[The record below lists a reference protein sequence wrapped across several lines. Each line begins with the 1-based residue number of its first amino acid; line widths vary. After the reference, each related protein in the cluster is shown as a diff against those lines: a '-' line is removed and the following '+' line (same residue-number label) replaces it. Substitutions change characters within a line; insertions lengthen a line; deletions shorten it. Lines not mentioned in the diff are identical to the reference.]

1 MLSEKTG
8 KLKHL
13 SITKFLEV
21 DNIIQ
26 ETLSGVTNSGLIN
39 FISIG
44 SSVTP
49 CTRSGLKIFLM
60 KFGVP
65 EDEII
70 RSLTQIL
77 NIELF
82 DDTNVNKL
90 TKFLTK
96 DVVLNDGVIYSANP
110 IWIDRVKKK
119 STSGLFTNIGS
130 ITRKQISSLPEYN
143 GYNIVHPEI
152 IYRKLLQDVILNSYE
167 KDGRYI
173 SIYKEDSDFKM
184 SMSTDIF
191 QYDPESLFLNNS
203 QYSDLCTYI
212 LEHCETEEGSTE
224 KIYTIEINDRIIKA
238 IVEIN
243 IHGLSFELLY
253 RPKHHFSIFNG
264 YSIPYNLDKRPGLT
278 VLSYEKAMTKD
289 FILSTILRSIGKNI
303 VPAYFYDEEISND
316 WTNLRVRYSDDWKRS
331 KKLMQS
337 SFIICSL
344 NDKESISS
352 LIHLLRWGKP
362 IILIT
367 QGINVFDTMQ
377 RIRRMPESPSDIDN
391 AGSRYYHYSLA
402 PAVCP
407 YCSSTKILREPIV
420 ISSFIESSRFIQDG
434 SKVSSRH
441 DPGCD
446 KCTFGISETIT
457 FVDSLLPTP
466 DFLHAVDNNKATTTR
481 DLLKKF
487 NSVYISSTSE
497 KTDRVNDFT
506 IDPND
511 IIK

>member
-1 MLSEKTG
+1 MLSG
-8 KLKHL
+8 KSDGLNYL
-13 SITKFLEV
+13 SITKFIEV
-21 DNIIQ
+21 DNIIHQ
-26 ETLSGVTNSGLIN
+26 TLTGVDNTDLIN

-49 CTRSGLKIFLM
+49 CTRSGLKLFLM

-70 RSLTQIL
+70 KNLSDIL
-77 NIELF
+77 NINMF
-82 DDTNVNKL
+82 DIDASHYVS
-90 TKFLTK
+90 KFLTK
-96 DVVLNDGVIYSANP
+96 DVVLNNNVIYSANP
-110 IWIDRVKKK
+110 IWIDRVQSNSK
-119 STSGLFTNIGS
+119 SGLFDKIGS
-130 ITRKQISSLPEYN
+130 ITRKQLRELPEYN
-143 GYNIVHPEI
+143 GYNIIHPEI
-152 IYRKLLQDVILNSYE
+152 IYRKLLQDAILSAYE

-173 SIYKEDSDFKM
+173 SIYKDNNDYM
-184 SMSTDIF
+184 LSMATDIF
-191 QYDPESLFLNNS
+191 QYPPEVMFINNS
-203 QYSDLCTYI
+203 QYSDLCNYI
-212 LEHCETEEGSTE
+212 IENCESEEGSRE
-224 KIYTIEINDRIIKA
+224 KIYSIEINDRLIKA
-238 IVEIN
+238 IVEVN

-253 RPKHHFSIFNG
+253 RPKHHFSIYNG

-278 VLSYEKAMTKD
+278 VLSYEKSMTKD
-289 FILSTILRSIGKNI
+289 FILSTILRSIGNNV
-303 VPAYFYDEEISND
+303 VPAYFYDEQIAND
-316 WTNLRVRYSDDWKRS
+316 WTNLRVRYSENWKNS

-344 NDKESISS
+344 NEKESISS

-362 IILIT
+362 IVLIT

-391 AGSRYYHYSLA
+391 AGSRYYHYSMA

-407 YCSSTKILREPIV
+407 YCSSSKILREPVV
-420 ISSFIESSRFIQDG
+420 ISSFIESSSFIQDG
-434 SKVSSRH
+434 SRVSSRH

-466 DFLHAVDNNKATTTR
+466 DFLHAVDNNSSSTTR

-497 KTDRVNDFT
+497 KTDRVMDFT